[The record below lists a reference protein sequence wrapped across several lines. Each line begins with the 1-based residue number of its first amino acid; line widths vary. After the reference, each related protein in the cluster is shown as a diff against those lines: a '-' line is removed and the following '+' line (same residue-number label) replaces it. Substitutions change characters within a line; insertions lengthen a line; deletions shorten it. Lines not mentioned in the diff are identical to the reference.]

1 MTWTIEA
8 LNREHPLPEGWGWE
22 LWENGDTS
30 KYPVAQRPDGTYC
43 AQLYGERL
51 VAVDSSGEYRGAPAD
66 VALAVLLANKA
77 GGPAKDET
85 ASLRRQLEHYQQE
98 ARRAVAVQWATA
110 HDSVHVWVDE
120 DSTHD
125 TDELTMRP
133 SELDEAL
140 GDSVILIT
148 ALQLRRL
155 LAREVKDGPV
165 ARHYRDL
172 LDASR
177 AARDWVCEHG
187 DADLPLAVR
196 ALVEA
201 ARPLRISDMIDMLA
215 RDEARSLRM
224 RRAELREVIDRGG
237 ADAEAAA
244 AELAEVDARLDEIPL
259 GDTPEQAE
267 AWRVLHKIAKS
278 VKQQEDE
285 KLATEAMP
293 ALAKQCA
300 EMIDR
305 LTLALARAG
314 ALT

>member
-125 TDELTMRP
+125 TDALTMRLA
-133 SELDEAL
+133 ELDEAM
-140 GDSVILIT
+140 GDSVVLIT

-155 LAREVKDGPV
+155 AFRDAKDGPI

-172 LDASR
+172 LDASK
-177 AARDWVCEHG
+177 AARDWVGRHG
-187 DADLPLAVR
+187 DDGLPLAVR

-201 ARPLRISDMIDMLA
+201 ARPLRISDMIDLLA
-215 RDEARSLRM
+215 RDERRVLEW
-224 RRAELREVIDRGG
+224 RRAELRKVVDEGG
-237 ADAEAAA
+237 PGAEAAA
-244 AELAEVDARLDEIPL
+244 TELAEVITPF
-259 GDTPEQAE
+259 GD
-267 AWRVLHKIAKS
+267 R
-278 VKQQEDE
+278 
-285 KLATEAMP
+285 
-293 ALAKQCA
+293 
-300 EMIDR
+300 
-305 LTLALARAG
+305 
-314 ALT
+314 

>member
-1 MTWTIEA
+1 MTDA
-8 LNREHPLPEGWGWE
+8 RNGW
-22 LWENGDTS
+22 
-30 KYPVAQRPDGTYC
+30 
-43 AQLYGERL
+43 
-51 VAVDSSGEYRGAPAD
+51 APW
-66 VALAVLLANKA
+66 N
-77 GGPAKDET
+77 
-85 ASLRRQLEHYQQE
+85 AS
-98 ARRAVAVQWATA
+98 
-110 HDSVHVWVDE
+110 
-120 DSTHD
+120 
-125 TDELTMRP
+125 
-133 SELDEAL
+133 
-140 GDSVILIT
+140 
-148 ALQLRRL
+148 QLRRL

-267 AWRVLHKIAKS
+267 TWRVLHKLSKRVRESEA
-278 VKQQEDE
+278 E

-293 ALAKQCA
+293 ALIKQCA
-300 EMIDR
+300 AWLGVPEASVR
-305 LTLALARAG
+305 LSYGEDLYHVRVALTHRVDYATFTDVSGEGPTLLDALKSCSVQLREALAAG
-314 ALT
+314 WEVCS